1 MQFLQ
6 MILSVFVLFLCASPI
21 VSNPRQ
27 ERQASGNEVDLD
39 DEGMF
44 TSLIFISYDNL
55 TTFRMWDFSYVFCRC
70 RPRAYRVLWLAEL
83 LWRADPAV
91 SGHVSE
97 DVVAGNNTLIL
108 ACHVSP
114 RVIQCPSRLHLM
126 SCYSDFISP
135 FGSLPVQCYPD
146 AAAHIE
152 EAESLGLTGSP
163 REVTR
168 L

>member
-1 MQFLQ
+1 M
-6 MILSVFVLFLCASPI
+6 
-21 VSNPRQ
+21 
-27 ERQASGNEVDLD
+27 
-39 DEGMF
+39 
-44 TSLIFISYDNL
+44 
-55 TTFRMWDFSYVFCRC
+55 
-70 RPRAYRVLWLAEL
+70 
-83 LWRADPAV
+83 

-114 RVIQCPSRLHLM
+114 RVMQCPSRLHLM

-168 L
+168 PMKAVRTLTLILNVRLLYSFITLYFVLRSERPFMP